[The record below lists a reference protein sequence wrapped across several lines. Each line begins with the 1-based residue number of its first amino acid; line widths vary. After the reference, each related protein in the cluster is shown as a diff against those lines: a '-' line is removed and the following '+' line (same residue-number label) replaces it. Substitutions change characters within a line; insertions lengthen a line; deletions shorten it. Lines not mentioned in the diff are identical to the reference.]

1 MRPLK
6 PLLATLAALLLAL
19 ATWPTQAALLASDRL
34 VLEALYT
41 SAHGDGW
48 TRNDNWLNGDP
59 CANNWYGITCD
70 AANERVLEINLFMNN
85 LNGTLPPT
93 LNQLTAMT
101 SFSVD
106 NNLLHGY
113 LPSLA
118 GMSALK
124 KFAVFD
130 NGFTGVI
137 PNLESL
143 AALEHF
149 DAADNRL
156 SGAIPPLS
164 ALAALRYFDV
174 DENQLTGRIPTL
186 TGLNALEIFYASD
199 NQLDGPLPSLAGL
212 ALLERFDVSENR
224 ITGPLPSLAG
234 LPALVELNVSEN
246 RLSGPIP
253 DLADLTALRYF
264 YVEDN
269 RLTGAPPAPPPA
281 LVSARLC
288 PNHLRAPSA
297 DDAGWDAVTSGTSWH
312 QKCTDEPP
320 SATVA
325 PVPTLGEWTLILLA
339 LLLGGLGLRSAQTRR
354 N

>member
-1 MRPLK
+1 MKSLFAV
-6 PLLATLAALLLAL
+6 LAGLLLVFTVLPA
-19 ATWPTQAALLASDRL
+19 QAALLASDKL

-48 TRNDNWLNGDP
+48 THKENWLNGDP
-59 CANNWYGITCD
+59 CTNNWYGITCD

-101 SFSVD
+101 SFWVND
-106 NNLLHGY
+106 NSLDGY

-124 KFAVFD
+124 EFAVFD

-143 AALEHF
+143 TALEHF
-149 DAADNRL
+149 DAEGNRL

-164 ALAALRYFDV
+164 ALTALRYFDV
-174 DENQLTGRIPTL
+174 TDNQLTGPIPSL
-186 TGLNALEIFYASD
+186 TGLNALEFFYASE
-199 NQLDGPLPSLAGL
+199 NQLNGPLPSLAGL
-212 ALLERFDVSENR
+212 PLLERFDVSENR
-224 ITGPLPSLAG
+224 ITGPIPSLAG
-234 LPALVELNVSEN
+234 LPVLVELDVSEN
-246 RLSGPIP
+246 RITGPIP
-253 DLADLTALRYF
+253 DLSALIALRYF
-264 YVEDN
+264 YVEGN

-281 LVSARLC
+281 LTNARLC

-297 DDAGWDAVTSGTSWH
+297 DDVRWGAVTSGASWH
-312 QKCTDEPP
+312 QKCTEEPP

-325 PVPTLGEWTLILLA
+325 PVPTLGEWALILLA
-339 LLLGGLGLRSAQTRR
+339 LLLGGLGLHRAQTRCS
-354 N
+354 